1 MTDAALSDAKET
13 IAIVNSTAIERE
25 SDAPVTAN
33 VEEIPALS
41 HAENDQADVA
51 IDVSSSPCLPASDD
65 TLLIEKCRKNSIP
78 TAIVKPKYQRQSY
91 DDRQLPPV
99 VCIDREKPWYHNST
113 TTAITS
119 SNNNNQQQQHHI
131 NNNVIVVGSSTTQPK
146 KIQQLPHF
154 ERKHKK
160 ILPIRNAVGGGV
172 AKGLVSEKEKFNSLR
187 LCEKD
192 IDSSSVAIVPPR
204 KKESIV
210 MEKQQ
215 QQQQHQQTA
224 KATASPPASSTP
236 TNIYVNEGGTD
247 VVDYTDDDK
256 RINNCSIQ
264 KNMANISNN
273 NNSSKCGNNN
283 NKNNNNHHHH
293 QRPLHH
299 HPLHNYVRGSTK
311 TATMPTIPAGGAG
324 ASTATTSS
332 ITISRKVLPEKRE
345 KLSTTSIQQTAR
357 HTKDISGESI
367 YTQRIYYININYC
380 MRFTYFPIVADD
392 ADGNAFQ
399 TIIYSA

>member
-13 IAIVNSTAIERE
+13 IATVISATIERD
-25 SDAPVTAN
+25 SDAQVTAS

-41 HAENDQADVA
+41 HAESDQADCA
-51 IDVSSSPCLPASDD
+51 IAVSSSPCLLASGD

-119 SNNNNQQQQHHI
+119 SNNNNQQQHNHI
-131 NNNVIVVGSSTTQPK
+131 NNNVIVVGSSTTTSQPK

-154 ERKHKK
+154 ERKQKK
-160 ILPIRNAVGGGV
+160 NLPIRNTVGGSV
-172 AKGLVSEKEKFNSLR
+172 ARGLVSEKEKFNSLR

-204 KKESIV
+204 KKESIL

-215 QQQQHQQTA
+215 QQQQHQQTT
-224 KATASPPASSTP
+224 KATTSPPVSTP
-236 TNIYVNEGGTD
+236 TNIYVNDGGSD
-247 VVDYTDDDK
+247 VVDYADDDK

-299 HPLHNYVRGSTK
+299 HPLHNYVRASTK
-311 TATMPTIPAGGAG
+311 TATMPSIQAEGAG

-332 ITISRKVLPEKRE
+332 ISISRKVLPEKRE
-345 KLSTTSIQQTAR
+345 KLSATSTQQTAR
-357 HTKDISGESI
+357 YTKDISGKSEYI
-367 YTQRIYYININYC
+367 QRIYYININFRGAHILLRLWLV
-380 MRFTYFPIVADD
+380 MRTAMVLK
-392 ADGNAFQ
+392 
-399 TIIYSA
+399 

>member
-1 MTDAALSDAKET
+1 MTDAVLSDAKET
-13 IAIVNSTAIERE
+13 IATVNSATIERE

-33 VEEIPALS
+33 VKEIPALS

-51 IDVSSSPCLPASDD
+51 IGVSSSPFLPASDD
-65 TLLIEKCRKNSIP
+65 TLLIEKFRTNSIP

-131 NNNVIVVGSSTTQPK
+131 NNNVIVVGSSTTTTQPK

-160 ILPIRNAVGGGV
+160 NLPIRNGAGGGV

-204 KKESIV
+204 KKESSA

-215 QQQQHQQTA
+215 QHQPTT
-224 KATASPPASSTP
+224 KAMTPPPASTP
-236 TNIYVNEGGTD
+236 TNIYVNEGGSD
-247 VVDYTDDDK
+247 VVGYTDDDK

-293 QRPLHH
+293 HQRPLHH
-299 HPLHNYVRGSTK
+299 HPLHSYVRGSTK
-311 TATMPTIPAGGAG
+311 SATMPTLLVGGAG
-324 ASTATTSS
+324 ASTANTSS
-332 ITISRKVLPEKRE
+332 ITISRKLLPEKRE
-345 KLSTTSIQQTAR
+345 KLSTTATQQAAR
-357 HTKDISGESI
+357 HTKDISGKSI
-367 YTQRIYYININYC
+367 
-380 MRFTYFPIVADD
+380 
-392 ADGNAFQ
+392 
-399 TIIYSA
+399 

>member
-1 MTDAALSDAKET
+1 MLSLGLLKFNLISNPVSHPCTNRNICLSYLKTQMTDAVLSDAKET
-13 IAIVNSTAIERE
+13 IATVISATIERE
-25 SDAPVTAN
+25 SDVPVTAN
-33 VEEIPALS
+33 VEEIPA
-41 HAENDQADVA
+41 NDQADVE
-51 IDVSSSPCLPASDD
+51 IEVSSSPCLHASDD
-65 TLLIEKCRKNSIP
+65 ALLIEKCRKNSIP

-113 TTAITS
+113 TTAITF
-119 SNNNNQQQQHHI
+119 SNNNHQQQQHHI
-131 NNNVIVVGSSTTQPK
+131 NNNVIVVGSSTTTTQPK

-160 ILPIRNAVGGGV
+160 NLPVRNAVGGGV

-215 QQQQHQQTA
+215 QQQQPPM
-224 KATASPPASSTP
+224 KAITSPPASTA
-236 TNIYVNEGGTD
+236 TNIYVNEGGSD
-247 VVDYTDDDK
+247 IYTDDDK

-293 QRPLHH
+293 QRPLNH
-299 HPLHNYVRGSTK
+299 HPLHNYVRGPTK
-311 TATMPTIPAGGAG
+311 TATMPTLLAGGAG
-324 ASTATTSS
+324 ASTANTSS
-332 ITISRKVLPEKRE
+332 ITISRKILPEKRE
-345 KLSTTSIQQTAR
+345 KLSTTSTQQTSR
-357 HTKDISGESI
+357 HTKDISGKS
-367 YTQRIYYININYC
+367 
-380 MRFTYFPIVADD
+380 V
-392 ADGNAFQ
+392 
-399 TIIYSA
+399 

>member
-13 IAIVNSTAIERE
+13 IATVISATIERE
-25 SDAPVTAN
+25 SDALVNAN
-33 VEEIPALS
+33 VVEIPALS

-51 IDVSSSPCLPASDD
+51 VGVSSSPWPASDD
-65 TLLIEKCRKNSIP
+65 ALLIETCRKNSIP

-119 SNNNNQQQQHHI
+119 GNNDNQQQHHHI
-131 NNNVIVVGSSTTQPK
+131 NNNVIVVGSSVPTTQPK

-154 ERKHKK
+154 QRKHKK
-160 ILPIRNAVGGGV
+160 NLPIRNAVGGGI

-210 MEKQQ
+210 MEKQ
-215 QQQQHQQTA
+215 HQPPT
-224 KATASPPASSTP
+224 KATTSPPASTP
-236 TNIYVNEGGTD
+236 TNIYVNEGGSE
-247 VVDYTDDDK
+247 VDGYTDDDK
-256 RINNCSIQ
+256 RINNGSIQ

-299 HPLHNYVRGSTK
+299 HPLHNYIRGSTK
-311 TATMPTIPAGGAG
+311 TATMPTLSVKGAG
-324 ASTATTSS
+324 APTTNTSS

-345 KLSTTSIQQTAR
+345 KLNTTYTKQTAR
-357 HTKDISGESI
+357 HTKDISGKSI
-367 YTQRIYYININYC
+367 DTAHCINFNY
-380 MRFTYFPIVADD
+380 RGLSIIAIVLGD
-392 ADGNAFQ
+392 AVGLRLLK
-399 TIIYSA
+399 IG